1 MLPASDHDLLI
12 VLHTK
17 LDRALQDIERLG
29 NGLSDK
35 LKDLEHTK
43 ANKVDVETAQR
54 AADKV
59 HEDHERRLRRLE
71 KYVWLAIG
79 ALAILEL
86 ILKAS
91 GH

>member
-17 LDRALQDIERLG
+17 LDRALSDIERLG
-29 NGLSDK
+29 DGISDR

-43 ANKVDVETAQR
+43 SDKKDTDAAFLAN
-54 AADKV
+54 DKV
-59 HEDHERRLRRLE
+59 HEDHERRIRRME

-79 ALAILEL
+79 GLAILEFV
-86 ILKAS
+86 LKAS
-91 GH
+91 GS